1 MCGTG
6 GAALRCTSSSVGER
20 LHSLWREVVVARLRW
35 MLALRTVRQSS
46 TQYASSK
53 PRREQR
59 AIRRSPSQYR
69 MHSVAACDDG
79 QRHGSGSG
87 PFGEGRVTQHQRP
100 GVDSVPGGS
109 RPRLGRTG
117 GHASG
122 VCFSTAPDGNAQV
135 TGTKTYSKRIAR
147 APSANEVCRPC
158 ISRLRRAE
166 PMLCAICSTKGR
178 MPGSSTITA
187 TSRSIWLASALLRAE
202 AAPRPME
209 LLQLRRGLLP
219 PEREVAVCRQEETPQ
234 PGRQTWPRSA
244 NLFGTQLPA
253 NSLYRLARPRRFR
266 VARTIPPG
274 QPPLGSAGRD
284 SESVLRAHSHLH
296 SRDQGKRN
304 SYASSP
310 VSRGGRLTDLRVS
323 GSRGSSEQL

>member
-1 MCGTG
+1 M
-6 GAALRCTSSSVGER
+6 
-20 LHSLWREVVVARLRW
+20 RW

-117 GHASG
+117 GRQWCLLQRGA
-122 VCFSTAPDGNAQV
+122 DGNAQV

-166 PMLCAICSTKGR
+166 PVLCAICSTKGR

-187 TSRSIWLASALLRAE
+187 TSRSIWLASACSGPRRRRHARWSFSSYGGVFCRRSGRSRCAGRRKLRNQGGKRGRDPRTCSGLSFPQIVSIGLHGHADFEWREPYLLAS
-202 AAPRPME
+202 
-209 LLQLRRGLLP
+209 L
-219 PEREVAVCRQEETPQ
+219 
-234 PGRQTWPRSA
+234 RSA
-244 NLFGTQLPA
+244 
-253 NSLYRLARPRRFR
+253 RLGAAQNR
-266 VARTIPPG
+266 
-274 QPPLGSAGRD
+274 S
-284 SESVLRAHSHLH
+284 SVLTATYTAVIKGNETLM
-296 SRDQGKRN
+296 
-304 SYASSP
+304 P
-310 VSRGGRLTDLRVS
+310 LRQS
-323 GSRGSSEQL
+323 LAAAA